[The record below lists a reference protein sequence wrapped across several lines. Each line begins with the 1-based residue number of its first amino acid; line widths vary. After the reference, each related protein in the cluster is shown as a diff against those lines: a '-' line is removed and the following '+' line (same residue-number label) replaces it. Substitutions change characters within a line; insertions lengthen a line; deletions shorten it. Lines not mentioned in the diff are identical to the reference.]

1 MSPKTPKFGND
12 LDITPDAVEFA
23 YASVS
28 GDTEDVTVSISV
40 SDVGETDKVSYE
52 VTGSAGFIITTTG
65 ELTISEGTA
74 SGTVSIKRGVAA
86 PPPGGLKVN
95 LELNLTDADGLTVYD
110 TLTEAEC
117 VLVTIAEE

>member
-1 MSPKTPKFGND
+1 MSPKTPKFGD
-12 LDITPDAVEFA
+12 DFTVSPVSIEFA
-23 YASVS
+23 AASAS

-40 SDVGETDKVSYE
+40 SDVGETDKVTYE
-52 VTGSAGFIITTTG
+52 TSGVVGTIIATTG

-74 SGTVSIKRGVAA
+74 SGTVSIKRGAII
-86 PPPGGLKVN
+86 PPGGVKVD

-117 VLVTIAEE
+117 VLVTVAEE